1 MLYSPHSPYTILHD
15 TKFKTHE
22 CPKQLAKMTMRAN
35 AQLVQKVAAAQVPD
49 LKHHMMGPGGN
60 LSLPREGRSQSLK
73 INSENNF
80 IRRGTEIIKLKV
92 LQKKKDLK

>member
-1 MLYSPHSPYTILHD
+1 
-15 TKFKTHE
+15 
-22 CPKQLAKMTMRAN
+22 MRAN

-92 LQKKKDLK
+92 LQKKKRSEIVHHSLKKGQPTDCSCYIHVLIREVGNFE